1 MATTTPNYGWD
12 VPTSTDYVKDGAT
25 AIETLGDDID
35 ATLYSVTGGKGVGLQ
50 LLNSTDFSASAGINV
65 SNIFSSTYSRYRILI
80 SAHVAAGT
88 PLLAMYFRE
97 NTTDK
102 GSGYYGGFWQIRFDA
117 VTLGTGMNN
126 QNFITA
132 IPIIGN
138 SAATRSVVSL
148 DVYRTAT
155 DGIVTGSGYNGSAS
169 GSFNVAANQNSMT
182 NFTGFSLSPASSTM
196 TGSVKVYGY
205 KETV

>member
-50 LLNSTDFSASAGINV
+50 LLNSTDFTASAGISV

-80 SAHVAAGT
+80 SAYAAAGS
-88 PLLAMYFRE
+88 PLVAMYFRE

-102 GSGYYGGFWQIRFDA
+102 ASGYYGGLWQIRFDA
-117 VTLGTGMNN
+117 ATSGVGMNN
-126 QNFITA
+126 QNYITA
-132 IPIIGN
+132 INAMG
-138 SAATRSVVSL
+138 STAASRSVVSL
-148 DVYRTAT
+148 DVYRSAT
-155 DGIVTGSGYNGSAS
+155 DGIVTGTGYNGNAS
-169 GSFNVAANQNSMT
+169 GTFQVAANNSAMT
-182 NFTGFSLSPASSTM
+182 NFTGFSISPSTSTM
-196 TGSVKVYGY
+196 TGNVKVYGY